1 MVSLLLLGV
10 DGVVTVATVAS
21 VDGVA
26 TVAAV
31 ASVDGVA
38 LTLRYLCP
46 PCSYRILKKLKS
58 ITFICFRVA
67 IILMQ
72 SFVKINQLVQEFKMG
87 TQNLYRH
94 LEQCHFTESFFI
106 LSSH

>member
-1 MVSLLLLGV
+1 MVSLLSLLSLG
-10 DGVVTVATVAS
+10 

-72 SFVKINQLVQEFKMG
+72 SFVKINQLIQEFKMG
-87 TQNLYRH
+87 TQKSIQTFRAVSLY
-94 LEQCHFTESFFI
+94 
-106 LSSH
+106 